1 MKEAKVIVKQIE
13 GCEAG
18 IMVVEENGFYYVG
31 MEFLKIGVHRF
42 ACSPAYRTIKGAER
56 FARKTY
62 AA

>member
-1 MKEAKVIVKQIE
+1 MNEAKVIVNQIE
-13 GCEAG
+13 GCEKG

-31 MEFLKIGVHRF
+31 MKFEKVGVQKF
-42 ACSPAYRTIKGAER
+42 ACSPSYRSVKGAER